1 MKAVYSID
9 TSALMTWYF
18 RRYPPEVFPG
28 LVPLMEKLIA
38 DGRLRASEYVLI
50 ELGGKKDLLH
60 DWAVAQHDFF
70 IKTDSDVSVRAANL
84 IKAYPLLTDPTAL
97 RPIQADPYVV
107 ALASSR
113 QDWIVV
119 TQETYAKTKTS
130 GKRKNRTY
138 IPDVCVAE
146 KIHCIDFLDMM
157 RREKWSL

>member
-1 MKAVYSID
+1 MSAVYSID

-38 DGRLRASEYVLI
+38 AGRLRASEYVLI
-50 ELGGKKDLLH
+50 ELGGKKDVLH

-107 ALASSR
+107 ALAASR

-138 IPDVCVAE
+138 IPDVCVTE
-146 KIHCIDFLDMM
+146 KIPCIDFLEMM
-157 RREKWSL
+157 RIEKWSL